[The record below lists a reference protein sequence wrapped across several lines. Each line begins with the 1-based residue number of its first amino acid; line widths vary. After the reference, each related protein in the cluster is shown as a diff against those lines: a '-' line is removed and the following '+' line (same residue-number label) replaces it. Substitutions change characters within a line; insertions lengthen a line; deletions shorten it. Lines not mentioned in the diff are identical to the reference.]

1 MNLTTEER
9 HKPQNNT
16 SNELHLQLSQ
26 GCVGGQVRKIV
37 EVIHSQIPVT
47 YINNGKD
54 MNYIFIFPQSVL
66 Y

>member
-37 EVIHSQIPVT
+37 EVIHSQISVT
-47 YINNGKD
+47 YIYNGKD
-54 MNYIFIFPQSVL
+54 MN
-66 Y
+66 